1 MSMDEM
7 LKDFKELA
15 EVKAFA
21 EAQTR
26 TIIELNKKNRELQE
40 EVLHLKKILEDST
53 GIIQPNNSDV
63 QSNLLLGEDEE
74 TIAKVQIN
82 RLKEI
87 SFARELTLE
96 ESRKLEIYVK
106 VLNVVKNKPAKVFE
120 MTKSLGNDELLKLVD
135 ESTNS

>member
-26 TIIELNKKNRELQE
+26 SIIDLNKKNRELQE

-53 GIIQPNNSDV
+53 GIIQTNNNDV

-96 ESRKLEIYVK
+96 ESRRLEIFVK
-106 VLNVVKNKPAKVFE
+106 VLNIVKNKPAKVFE
-120 MTKSLGNDELLKLVD
+120 MTKSLGNEELLKLVD
-135 ESTNS
+135 ESPSG